1 MARRRW
7 PGLAPDVIRDIAG
20 RLDHAADFVR
30 FHAVCKPWRE
40 SLDAEPPL
48 FQTKKGQFMPWLL
61 AAADKDSTPLI
72 RFRCVFSNSSYRACR
87 PPPPL
92 ATLGNWVCSADGTA
106 VRYLTVEQHRP
117 SLQDFLTGE
126 VTQMPPFPRYF
137 DRHSYW
143 DEDNLH
149 GMVYEW
155 KLVGRTHEN
164 AGRHGE
170 FCSTYHGGRILVGV
184 GASLCR
190 VITPD
195 VGPRGDLLVSR
206 PCDGYLGQ
214 DSYVLESRGRLL
226 WASVNYQF
234 VHNEGFKLGLTR
246 ALSVWVH
253 TLEEEASTP
262 DKFRWVRNDGGSLA
276 DRVLFLG
283 SPSSFAVDA
292 SPLGVGRGCAYFVY
306 DTLVPK
312 GHFGVFRYNFVHGKT
327 ELVECLPPRWERG
340 KCTWFVPQPAIAPIQ
355 EIAKRLSKAQ

>member
-72 RFRCVFSNSSYRACR
+72 RFRCVFSNSSYRACW

-126 VTQMPPFPRYF
+126 VTQMPPFRRYF
-137 DRHSYW
+137 DSHSYW

-226 WASVNYQF
+226 WASVNYEF
-234 VHNEGFKLGLTR
+234 VHNEGFKLGLTP

-262 DKFRWVRNDGGSLA
+262 EKLRWVRNDGGSLA

-283 SPSSFAVDA
+283 SPSSFAIDA

-312 GHFGVFRYNFVHGKT
+312 RHFGVFRYNFVHGKT
-327 ELVECLPPRWERG
+327 ELVECLPPGWERG
-340 KCTWFVPQPAIAPIQ
+340 KCTWFLPQPGIAPIQ